1 MLRMIN
7 KAMKGFSLGKKGVTA
22 VEYALMGALIAAGI
36 VTAVT
41 SLKTQLVTTFGNIS
55 SAL

>member
-1 MLRMIN
+1 MLRMI
-7 KAMKGFSLGKKGVTA
+7 KTVSGFHSDKRGVAA

-41 SLKTQLVTTFGNIS
+41 TLKTSLITTFGTIS

>member
-7 KAMKGFSLGKKGVTA
+7 KAMKGISSDRKGVTA
-22 VEYALMGALIAAGI
+22 VEYALMGALIAAAL

-41 SLKTQLVTTFGNIS
+41 GLEGNIS
-55 SAL
+55 TALGNIGKAL

>member
-7 KAMKGFSLGKKGVTA
+7 KALKPVSSDRKGVTA

-36 VTAVT
+36 LTAVT
-41 SLKTQLVTTFGNIS
+41 TLKTNMIATFGTIS
-55 SAL
+55 SAI

>member
-7 KAMKGFSLGKKGVTA
+7 KILKPVSSDRRGVTA

-41 SLKTQLVTTFGNIS
+41 TLKTNLVTTFGTIS

>member
-7 KAMKGFSLGKKGVTA
+7 NRLKRFSSDRKGVTA

-41 SLKTQLVTTFGNIS
+41 ALKTNLVTTFGTIS

>member
-7 KAMKGFSLGKKGVTA
+7 RLIGFKSDKKGVTA

-41 SLKTQLVTTFGNIS
+41 SLKTQLVTTFGTIS

>member
-7 KAMKGFSLGKKGVTA
+7 KALKPVSSDRKGVTA

-36 VTAVT
+36 LTAVT
-41 SLKTQLVTTFGNIS
+41 TLKTNMIATFGTIS
-55 SAL
+55 SAV